1 MLAMID
7 SISQPYHLT
16 DDGGLSL
23 DFHPGQWETWDSE
36 KRFTFVTAG
45 TQGGKTSFGPH
56 WLHREIYHPEMGR
69 GAGDYLA
76 VTASYDLFKLK
87 MLPAI
92 RNLFEHVTRDG
103 RYWSGDKV
111 IELRNP
117 TKGFLARRSDDPMWG
132 RIILRSAE
140 SGRGLESSTANA
152 AWLDECG
159 MEGFSAETWRAVRR
173 RLSLTRGRV
182 LGTTTLYVLYNWLR
196 QLYDEWKGGR
206 KDIEFIT
213 FASIIN
219 PSFPKEE
226 YDQALVEMP
235 EHVINMQYRGL
246 YDKPP
251 GMIFDAFNTELC
263 VLPPFAIPDD
273 WPSYGGM
280 DYGGVNTVCLH
291 LRKNPDSNVYYLTN
305 EYHEGGRTAK
315 EHASDLKSW
324 NCGMWR
330 GGAKSEGQW
339 RDEFRAVGLPVG
351 EPAVSDVWVGINRV
365 YGVMKKN
372 QLFIFDTCQGV
383 LGQISTYSRKM
394 NKATG
399 EPVLDQIANKNEYHY
414 LDALRYILSS
424 LERSV
429 EPAGETIGDIDISV
443 YKAKRRSRLWE

>member
-1 MLAMID
+1 MLKTLAIGE
-7 SISQPYHLT
+7 PYHT
-16 DDGGLSL
+16 IGDGGLSL
-23 DFHPGQWETWDSE
+23 DFHPGQWEAWDSQ
-36 KRFTFVTAG
+36 KRFVFVTAG

-56 WLHREIYHPEMGR
+56 WLHREIYHEDIGR
-69 GAGDYLA
+69 GPGDYLA

-103 RYWSGDKV
+103 RYWAGDKV
-111 IELRNP
+111 IELKDPER
-117 TKGFLARRSDDPMWG
+117 GFLAKRSDDPMWG

-152 AWLDECG
+152 AWLDEAG
-159 MEGFSAETWRAVRR
+159 MDSFTAETWRAARR

-182 LGTTTLYVLYNWLR
+182 LVTTTLYVLYNWLR

-206 KDIEFIT
+206 QDIDFIA

-219 PSFPKEE
+219 PAFPKEE
-226 YDQALVEMP
+226 YDQALSEMP

-251 GMIFDAFNTELC
+251 GMIYDSFDTELC
-263 VLPPFAIPDD
+263 VLPPFNIPDH

-280 DYGGVNTVCLH
+280 DYGGVHTVCLR
-291 LRKNPDSNVYYLTN
+291 LRKNPETGDYYLAR

-315 EHASDLKSW
+315 DHARDLRDW
-324 NCGMWR
+324 NCSMWF

-339 RDEFRAVGLPVG
+339 RDEFRAAGLPVQ
-351 EPAVSDVWVGINRV
+351 EPKVSALWVGINRV
-365 YGVMKKN
+365 YGVMKKKK
-372 QLFIFDTCQGV
+372 LYIFDTCQGT
-383 LGQISTYSRKM
+383 LGQIGTYSRKM

-399 EPVLDQIANKNEYHY
+399 EPILDEIVNKNDYHY
-414 LDALRYILSS
+414 LDALRYVLAS
-424 LERSV
+424 LENAV
-429 EPAGETIGDIDISV
+429 APAGEIINDIDTSI
-443 YKAKRRSRLWE
+443 YKSKRRKSVWD